1 MKLTELLLN
10 ETGIVESVDL
20 SLISAQRLIEMG
32 FSKGTAIS
40 VELMGISPTLKAY
53 RIKNTILAIRNETAE
68 HINIKLL

>member
-40 VELMGISPTLKAY
+40 VELMGISPMIKAY